1 LAKKHAGRIHDGA
14 VWKVLDDEKEEGPY
28 CPVCY
33 EKTNHFIQPSRG
45 ALNNG
50 KVAFFCGEHGKTE
63 FVFRVPVAMCGEAP
77 SDKPKSLDPARYIVR
92 SND

>member
-33 EKTNHFIQPSRG
+33 KKTNHFIQPRRG

-50 KVAFFCGEHGKTE
+50 IAAFFSGEHVYRERSRRLHPKTLLNGRLGGK
-63 FVFRVPVAMCGEAP
+63 
-77 SDKPKSLDPARYIVR
+77 LR
-92 SND
+92 SVLEGPNI